1 VISDARQ
8 PRLGVLALTG
18 ITCRNEGECALTD
31 FRNLQTG
38 RPCTGIASHSV
49 YSFGIQETMDDGRAG
64 DVEVGVVF
72 HQGIVRLQL

>member
-8 PRLGVLALTG
+8 PRVGVLALTG
-18 ITCRNEGECALTD
+18 ITCRNERKRALTD
-31 FRNLQTG
+31 FRNPQTDG
-38 RPCTGIASHSV
+38 PCTGIASHSA
-49 YSFGIQETMDDGRAG
+49 YSFGIQETMDEGRAG